1 MVDMSERVKKVPIIL
16 QMEALECG
24 AASLAMIL
32 AYYKKYVPLE
42 KLRLQCSVS
51 RDGCNAK
58 NVLAAG
64 RHNGMTAKGFS
75 YNDIDA
81 LKEEIELP
89 AIIHWN
95 FNHFVVLCG
104 FKKDKAVIADPAA
117 GLTYVPMEEFEK
129 SFTGIILTFEPN
141 EEFVA
146 DGEKKSIFS
155 FLIRRLKGAVVP
167 LTFILLAGF
176 VLSITGSLQ
185 SLYYQVFTDNILN
198 GGDGELMGPLL
209 MVMGATLV
217 VTFLME
223 AFESIYLYK
232 IEGKMSINSG
242 VMFMWH
248 VLRMPVEFFSQRF
261 AGDISSRQDSNDTIA
276 STICTQVA
284 PIILDIIMIFVYFII
299 LIYYNWYMTLIG
311 LAAALI
317 NMATIRFISKKN
329 EDYNKAMSRDAGKLQ
344 GATVAGV
351 SMMETIKASGC
362 EPGYF
367 QKLIGYQTKYNN
379 SLQKIRTTNAYISTI
394 PTLVQ
399 GVANLAILL
408 LGVYNILVGS
418 FTIGM
423 LMTFQGFMSQFLG
436 PVNSLVG
443 IGTSIQAVSGDM
455 EKVEDVMNY
464 EPDVEIDFSEV
475 TEDGFDAKVYEKL
488 HGDVDIDNLS
498 FAYSPLAKPLIQ
510 DFNLHVKKGQMIALV
525 GGSGS
530 GKSTIAKIIA
540 GLYEPREGKVLFDGK
555 PRKDIDRKVFRGSLA
570 MVDQDVTMFQDTI
583 RNNITMWD
591 TSIDDETLIQAC
603 KDAQIHDDILERQEG
618 YDHVLVENGKDFSGG
633 QRQRFEIARSFV
645 MDPTIMILDEATSA
659 LDPTTEK
666 KVMDAVRRRGITCFV
681 VAHRLS
687 TIRDAD
693 EIIMLENG
701 LIVERGTHKEL
712 IDLDGKYAKLVK
724 SE

>member
-1 MVDMSERVKKVPIIL
+1 MVDMSEKVKKVPIIL

-117 GLTYVPMEEFEK
+117 GRTLVPMEEFEK

-146 DGEKKSIFS
+146 DGEKKSVTA
-155 FLIRRLKGAVVP
+155 FLIKRLKGAILP

-176 VLSITGSLQ
+176 VLSITGSLS
-185 SLYYQVFTDNILN
+185 SLYYQIFTDNILD
-198 GGDGELMGPLL
+198 GGQGDLMAPLL

-217 VTFLME
+217 ITFIME

-232 IEGKMSINSG
+232 IEGKLSLNSG

-276 STICTQVA
+276 STICTKVA
-284 PIILDIIMIFVYFII
+284 PIALDVIMIFVYFII

-317 NMATIRFISKKN
+317 NMLTIRFISNKN
-329 EDYNKAMSRDAGKLQ
+329 KDYNKAMARDAGKLQ

-379 SLQKIRTTNAYISTI
+379 SLQSIRTTNAYVSTI

-399 GVANLAILL
+399 GISNLAILL
-408 LGVYNILVGS
+408 LGVYNILIGS

-423 LMTFQGFMSQFLG
+423 LMTFQGFMSQFLS

-475 TEDGFDAKVYEKL
+475 NEEGFNSKEYEKL
-488 HGDVDIDNLS
+488 HGDVDINDLT
-498 FAYSPLAKPLIQ
+498 FAYSPLAEPLIK
-510 DFNLHVKKGQMIALV
+510 DFSLHVKKGQMVALV

-540 GLYEPREGKVLFDGK
+540 GLYDPRDGEVLFDGK
-555 PRKDIDRKVFRGSLA
+555 KRKDIDRKVFRGSLA

-603 KDAQIHDDILERQEG
+603 KDAQIHDDVLERSEG
-618 YDHVLVENGKDFSGG
+618 YSHMLVENGKDFSGG

-645 MDPTIMILDEATSA
+645 MNPTIMILDEATSA

-712 IDLDGKYAKLVK
+712 IDLNGKYANLVR